1 MWEFPLVK
9 SDVAEVEGASKET
22 VKFRCS
28 KLEMLD
34 LFNTLKEALHRVKNI
49 C

>member
-1 MWEFPLVK
+1 ME
-9 SDVAEVEGASKET
+9 EEGGPSKET

-34 LFNTLKEALHRVKNI
+34 LFSTLKEALHRVKNI
-49 C
+49 S